1 MTNNPEGA
9 QVGDSLLEQP
19 MVGQGA
25 LQDAVA
31 TIPRGTRLLSRVFP
45 KKNAKNDKKYS
56 FSAQKRAKQA
66 PKRGFEA
73 FSANFASKTSKSA
86 FATHSRRIG

>member
-45 KKNAKNDKKYS
+45 KKKR
-56 FSAQKRAKQA
+56 QK
-66 PKRGFEA
+66 
-73 FSANFASKTSKSA
+73 
-86 FATHSRRIG
+86 

>member
-1 MTNNPEGA
+1 VTNNPEGA

-45 KKNAKNDKKYS
+45 KKTPKMIKNIHFQPKNGQNRPPNAVL
-56 FSAQKRAKQA
+56 RH
-66 PKRGFEA
+66 

-86 FATHSRRIG
+86 FATLSRRMG